1 VARAVIPVRG
11 NASAGVTGIQTGGAR
26 RRRRSQR
33 GGSYNRPS
41 EYFGVNSGQ
50 YVDYTD
56 PSLTPRAHDPTVAR
70 AVIPVRGNASAGV
83 TGIQTGG
90 ARRRRRSR
98 RRTRSCRGGGPHVL
112 MQEHWKKILNK
123 LTSSNGHVKC
133 HQCKHEIDKEAFTYK
148 NSINPANM
156 FGNTSS
162 GDSVDVYN
170 YKLPSAH
177 RLHSMKFT
185 YIQPT
190 IFYFACPK
198 CAFLHQYKSSLK
210 DEDKDSG

>member
-1 VARAVIPVRG
+1 
-11 NASAGVTGIQTGGAR
+11 
-26 RRRRSQR
+26 
-33 GGSYNRPS
+33 
-41 EYFGVNSGQ
+41 
-50 YVDYTD
+50 
-56 PSLTPRAHDPTVAR
+56 
-70 AVIPVRGNASAGV
+70 
-83 TGIQTGG
+83 
-90 ARRRRRSR
+90 
-98 RRTRSCRGGGPHVL
+98 
-112 MQEHWKKILNK
+112 
-123 LTSSNGHVKC
+123 
-133 HQCKHEIDKEAFTYK
+133 
-148 NSINPANM
+148 M